1 MKKYLYPFMVALMAL
16 SSFALVSCSDDSDDD
31 GTVSASI
38 VGTWKYEFLDSD
50 ELNDYFD
57 EQYIQFKVDGTMIE
71 VYISRFLVSETE
83 VEISKTRWSCS
94 GNTLTIY
101 GNEDYVTSTSEI
113 IKLTDTYLMLST
125 LGIPTSYK
133 RVPDSEIEKYLE

>member
-1 MKKYLYPFMVALMAL
+1 MLAILAT
-16 SSFALVSCSDDSDDD
+16 SSVCVFA
-31 GTVSASI
+31 
-38 VGTWKYEFLDSD
+38 
-50 ELNDYFD
+50 
-57 EQYIQFKVDGTMIE
+57 Q
-71 VYISRFLVSETE
+71 
-83 VEISKTRWSCS
+83 

>member
-1 MKKYLYPFMVALMAL
+1 MKKYLYPFMVALMAI
-16 SSFALVSCSDDSDDD
+16 SSFTFVSCSDDGDD
-31 GTVSASI
+31 GAMSASI
-38 VGTWKYEFLDSD
+38 VGTWKFEFLDSD

-57 EQYIQFKVDGTMIE
+57 EQYIQFRADGTMIE
-71 VYISRFLVSETE
+71 VYISRFLVSEAE

-133 RVPDSEIEKYLE
+133 RVPDSEIEKYLK